1 MKKIKSEI
9 NMKINFG
16 SLCLEIANEK
26 IRVVSFGDIVSP
38 ADLPFS
44 EVHISGENKDTHLG
58 AKLTNSSEGR
68 QLKYISH
75 ELSPT
80 ELSVI
85 QESKLIR
92 VKTVFTSYKNS
103 AAIRIHSEITNI
115 SSEKFVIE
123 EASAFVLA
131 GSGKRGIDS
140 ANELFFT
147 EFKQS
152 HHAECQPKRRSFFDC
167 GLFRANTESQKRI
180 FCANIGSWSTKE
192 YLPQGIIEDVS
203 GAAIAFAIE
212 SSASWYYEIADN
224 KEKYYLWLGGP
235 SLPFGDWSKELN
247 TGESY
252 QTVNTVIAE
261 AKNATAAIG
270 ELTKYRRELLPK
282 RAADATLPTIFNE
295 YMHLSWDS
303 PTEENTK
310 KVAPTVAKLGID
322 YYVIDCGWHNE
333 EPGNE
338 IYPYVGQWRESAARF
353 PSGLKKTTDFIRSL
367 GMKPGLWIE
376 PEIIGIKCKE
386 MLEYYDNDCFLTRN
400 GKKIAVM
407 GRYFLDYR
415 NKRVRDYMSEAIR
428 RMIVDYGA
436 EYIKFDYNEDIGV
449 GTDKSAFTKGE
460 GLEDATR
467 AFFSWTKEMTELYP
481 DVIFEGCASGG
492 MRMDGNSLSHF
503 SLVSTSDQIN
513 YTSYPYIASNIL
525 SAAIPEQA
533 AVWSYPIT
541 VDGAGIF
548 NFDKDSKWVSENIS
562 DDKIAM
568 NMINSFLGRMHL
580 ASHLEL
586 MNEHQ
591 LSLVKEGIDYY
602 KSMSES
608 KKTSTPIFPL
618 GFSHF
623 GDEFCAAGL
632 KSEEKIYLAIWCL
645 GEKREVSVPISKK
658 AKEFKIAYP
667 VSSRVTYSVTDNNL
681 TVKFTSAPQAVF
693 FEIVI

>member
-1 MKKIKSEI
+1 
-9 NMKINFG
+9 MKINFG
-16 SLCLEIANEK
+16 SLCFEVANEK
-26 IRVVSFGDIVSP
+26 IRLVSFGDIISY

-68 QLKYISH
+68 QLNYISH
-75 ELSPT
+75 ELLPT
-80 ELSVI
+80 KLTII

-92 VKTVFTSYKNS
+92 VKTIFTSYENS
-103 AAIRIHSEITNI
+103 AAIRIQSEITNI
-115 SSEKFVIE
+115 SSESIVIE
-123 EASAFVLA
+123 EASTFVLP
-131 GSGKRGIDS
+131 GIGKRGIDS
-140 ANELFFT
+140 SDELFFT

-152 HHAECQPKRRSFFDC
+152 HHAECQPKRRSFFEC

-192 YLPQGIIEDVS
+192 YLPQGIIEDTS

-224 KEKYYLWLGGP
+224 NEKYYLWLGGP
-235 SLPFGDWSKELN
+235 SLPFGDWSKKLN

-252 QTVNTVIAE
+252 KTVNTVIAE
-261 AKNATAAIG
+261 AKSTTDAIG

-282 RAADATLPTIFNE
+282 RAVDAALPTIFNE

-310 KVAPTVAKLGID
+310 NVAPTVAKLGIE

-333 EPGNE
+333 EPGCE
-338 IYPYVGQWRESAARF
+338 VYPYVGQWMESHVRF
-353 PSGLKKTTDFIRSL
+353 PSGLRKTTDFIRSL

-386 MLEYYDNDCFLTRN
+386 MLDYYDDSCFLTRN
-400 GKKIAVM
+400 GKKISVM

-415 NKRVRDYMSEAIR
+415 NKRVRDYMSETIR
-428 RMIVDYGA
+428 RMIEDYGA
-436 EYIKFDYNEDIGV
+436 DYIKFDYNEDLGI
-449 GTDKSAFTKGE
+449 GTDKCAFTRGE

-467 AFFSWTKEMTELYP
+467 AFFSWVKDMTECYP

-513 YTSYPYIASNIL
+513 YTSYPYIAANIL

-533 AVWSYPIT
+533 AVWSYPVA
-541 VDGAGIF
+541 VDSVEISV
-548 NFDKDSKWVSENIS
+548 FDKDSSWVSENIS

-586 MNEHQ
+586 MNSHQ
-591 LSLVKEGIDYY
+591 LALIKEGIDYY
-602 KSMSES
+602 KSISEA
-608 KKTSTPIFPL
+608 KKKSTPIFPL

-623 GDEFCAAGL
+623 GDDSCVGGFISAN
-632 KSEEKIYLAIWCL
+632 KIYLSVWCL
-645 GEKREVSVPISKK
+645 KGKRELTIPI
-658 AKEFKIAYP
+658 KEGIKSARIAYP
-667 VSSRVTYSVTDNNL
+667 SASPVTYTVDKYAITVSFTD
-681 TVKFTSAPQAVF
+681 APQAVF
-693 FEIVI
+693 FEICI